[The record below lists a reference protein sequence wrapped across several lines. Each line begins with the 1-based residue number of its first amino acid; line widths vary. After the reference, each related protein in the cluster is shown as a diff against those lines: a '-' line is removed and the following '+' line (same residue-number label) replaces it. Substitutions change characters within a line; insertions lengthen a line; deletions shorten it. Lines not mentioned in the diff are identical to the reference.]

1 MKTIRFNTMMLTG
14 VSLLCL
20 ATPAL
25 AQTAAAP
32 AATTPPAAQSSVKKD
47 DTTVVVVTGSRVLK
61 NGNASPTPVTVLSV
75 DTLSAQKPGPI
86 AEVIAT
92 LPTFSG
98 SRVASG
104 NPGNG
109 TTNAAANVLVLRN
122 MGLYRTLILFD
133 GQRVPPSTYD
143 EQTDVDMIPQMLLQR
158 VDTVTGG
165 TSAVYGSDAV
175 AGVVNF
181 ITDTRFNGLKL
192 DLEGGVSNYGDEHKV
207 MAGIAWGT
215 KVLNDRGHVE
225 LSYQYNND
233 PGILSRAD
241 RQFGRDVW
249 TMQGS
254 VPGSTYAAGTVQN
267 PYELVEN
274 TRIDTTTFGGL
285 INKVTGGPA
294 SLTNEMF
301 TSSGGLTPFVN
312 GTPTGNATYQSGGS
326 GGYYNGSLAQAL
338 RTNQVFARFDYDFS
352 DSVQG
357 FIEGS
362 YTANHTLNEGQY
374 NAISKA
380 TFSGTNPYLPAAD
393 QFAGTF
399 TLSELMQN
407 MPRIDTDTNQNQHFI
422 LAGLKGEFDNYHWE
436 LSATSSD
443 SKSETTND
451 NNINNSR
458 LYAALDA
465 VSSGGQIVCRA
476 SLTNSAFANCV
487 PLDVFGGNAATPAAM
502 AYITQATQFTVD
514 NGLDTLS
521 GDIAGSPF
529 SDWAGPVTLDLSGE
543 ARRERYSV
551 VSDAQPSQL
560 ASCTGIKYNCTAT
573 TPLYADGTL
582 ANRSPVSEDVW
593 ETALEAEVPLL
604 KDLPLAEDV
613 SFNGAIRY
621 AHYSVSG
628 GATTWKGGLVWKID
642 DQWKLRGTRSR
653 DFRAPTLYDLYQ
665 PLSVNSTTPFTD
677 NLTGQTPTVPV
688 YTQGNPNLKPEVGNT
703 TTAGFVYTPAWLPRF
718 SFSADAYYIDVT
730 NAIASESGYSPAIQN
745 VCDASGGTSP
755 YCALEARPDGYS
767 NTSAANTVTAWYSES
782 VNVAEQKTYGVD
794 FEANYAASV
803 ADHPLT
809 LRGLLTWQPH
819 ILIITPGL
827 QTVDQAGSGLNANN
841 LFPAPRIRATLY
853 ANYKI
858 GAFNIGLDERYR
870 SSLSFVNDPTIHV
883 VNGPIKPLA
892 YTDANLVY
900 SFESS
905 DWGHSELFLNIQN
918 LFNTAPPPIAGVQ
931 ANANVGTFGG
941 FATGQ
946 DDPIGRYFMMGIRI
960 RK

>member
-1 MKTIRFNTMMLTG
+1 MKTIRFNTLMLTG
-14 VSLLCL
+14 ASLLCL
-20 ATPAL
+20 AGPAL
-25 AQTAAAP
+25 AQTAPSSAP
-32 AATTPPAAQSSVKKD
+32 APSKSKD
-47 DTTVVVVTGSRVLK
+47 DATVVVVTGSRVLK
-61 NGNASPTPVTVLSV
+61 NGNASPTPVTVLST
-75 DTLSAQKPGPI
+75 DTLTAQKPGPV
-86 AEVIAT
+86 AEAIAT

-98 SRVASG
+98 SRVSSG

-181 ITDTRFNGLKL
+181 ITDSKFNGLKL

-207 MAGIAWGT
+207 MAGVAWGT
-215 KVLNDRGHVE
+215 KLLNDRGHFE
-225 LSYQYNND
+225 ISYQYNND
-233 PGILSRAD
+233 PGILERSD
-241 RQFGRDVW
+241 RQWGRDVW

-254 VPGSTYAAGTVQN
+254 VVGSTAAAGSVQN

-285 INKVTGGPA
+285 INSETGGSA
-294 SLTNEMF
+294 SLVNQMF
-301 TSSGGLTPFVN
+301 NSSGALTPFVN
-312 GTPTGNATYQSGGS
+312 GTKTGNATYQSGGS

-338 RTNQVFARFDYDFS
+338 RTNQLFTRFDYDFS
-352 DSVQG
+352 DSVHG
-357 FIEGS
+357 FIEGA
-362 YTANHTLNEGQY
+362 YTANHTLNYGQY

-380 TFSGTNPYLPAAD
+380 TFSGENPFLPVAD
-393 QFAGTF
+393 RFAGTF
-399 TLSELMQN
+399 TLSELFQD

-422 LAGLKGEFDNYHWE
+422 LAGLKGDIHGWSWN

-458 LYAALDA
+458 LDAALDA
-465 VSSGGQIVCRA
+465 VTVNGNIVCRA
-476 SLTNSAFANCV
+476 SQTNAAFANCV
-487 PLDVFGGNAATPAAM
+487 PLDVFGGNAASPAAI
-502 AYITQATQFTVD
+502 AYITQATKFTVD
-514 NGLDTLS
+514 NGLSTVS
-521 GDIAGSPF
+521 GDIGGTAF
-529 SDWAGPVTLDLSGE
+529 NDWAGPVNIDFSGE
-543 ARRERYSV
+543 WRRESYSV

-560 ASCTGIKYNCTAT
+560 ASCTGILYNCKAT
-573 TPLYADGTL
+573 TALYADGTL
-582 ANRSPVSEDVW
+582 ANRSPVHEDVW
-593 ETALEAEVPLL
+593 ETAAETEIPLL
-604 KDLPLAEDV
+604 KDVPFAEDV

-628 GATTWKGGLVWKID
+628 GATTWKGGLVWKVD
-642 DQWKLRGTRSR
+642 DQWKLRATRSR

-677 NLTGQTPTVPV
+677 NLTGQTLTVPV
-688 YTQGNPNLKPEVGNT
+688 YTQGNANLKPEVGNT
-703 TTAGFVYTPAWLPRF
+703 TTAGFVYTPVWLPRF
-718 SFSADAYYIDVT
+718 SFSADAFYIDVT

-745 VCDASGGTSP
+745 VCNASGGSSP
-755 YCALEARPDGYS
+755 YCALIARTGGY
-767 NTSAANTVTAWYSES
+767 TSTSDTNLVTAWYSES

-794 FEANYAASV
+794 FEANYAATV

-841 LFPAPRIRATLY
+841 LFPAPRVRATLY

-883 VNGPIKPLA
+883 VNGPIGPLA

-900 SFESS
+900 SFESNT
-905 DWGHSELFLNIQN
+905 WGHSELFLNIQN

-946 DDPIGRYFMMGIRI
+946 DDPIGRYFMAGIRI